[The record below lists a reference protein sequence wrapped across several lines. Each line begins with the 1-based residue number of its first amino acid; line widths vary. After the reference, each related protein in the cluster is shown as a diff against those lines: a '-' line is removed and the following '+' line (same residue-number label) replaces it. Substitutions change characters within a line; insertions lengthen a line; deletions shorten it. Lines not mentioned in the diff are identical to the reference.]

1 MMEVTI
7 STDKIKLF
15 LKKIDELVNI
25 ENKKKGWSPR
35 RCCYP
40 RQ

>member
-1 MMEVTI
+1 MMESTI

-25 ENKKKGWSPR
+25 ENKKKGWGFRRYCHPR
-35 RCCYP
+35 K
-40 RQ
+40 

>member
-25 ENKKKGWSPR
+25 ENKKKR
-35 RCCYP
+35 RSYSYCCYP